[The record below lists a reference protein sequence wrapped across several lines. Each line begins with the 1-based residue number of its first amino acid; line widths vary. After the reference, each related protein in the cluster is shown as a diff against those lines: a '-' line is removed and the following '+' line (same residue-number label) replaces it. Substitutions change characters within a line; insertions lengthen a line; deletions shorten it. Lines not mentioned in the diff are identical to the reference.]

1 MSSES
6 DAWLLVPRPLRR
18 LPVDL
23 VVVALLVLLTAVSVF
38 VPPIDETPI
47 RIVLGLPF
55 VLFLP
60 GYAFVAALFPDA
72 GPSPATDSGDEG
84 SAGRVERVRRDGIDG
99 IERVALSFGLSI
111 AISPLIG
118 LALNFTPFGI
128 RLAPIMVGVGGFTLL
143 ACAVAAV
150 RRKALPAEDRF
161 RVPFGRWYAATRTEL
176 FDPETRMDQVLNV
189 VLVVSLLL
197 AVSSVAYAV
206 ATPAA
211 GESFSEF
218 YLLTE
223 NQSGSLT
230 AEDYPTNFTEGD
242 GESLVVGVTNHEH
255 QPENYTVVSQ
265 IQRVRVANNSTTVL
279 ERNELQRFDLQL
291 ANNETWTRQHTVTPT
306 MTGERLRLVYLL
318 YRGSAPANPTTEN
331 AYRETHLW
339 VNVTS

>member
-1 MSSES
+1 M
-6 DAWLLVPRPLRR
+6 
-18 LPVDL
+18 
-23 VVVALLVLLTAVSVF
+23 
-38 VPPIDETPI
+38 
-47 RIVLGLPF
+47 
-55 VLFLP
+55 
-60 GYAFVAALFPDA
+60 
-72 GPSPATDSGDEG
+72 
-84 SAGRVERVRRDGIDG
+84 VRRDPHG
-99 IERVALSFGLSI
+99 
-111 AISPLIG
+111 
-118 LALNFTPFGI
+118 
-128 RLAPIMVGVGGFTLL
+128 
-143 ACAVAAV
+143 AV
-150 RRKALPAEDRF
+150 RPRNPNGPSAERRAGREPPARGE
-161 RVPFGRWYAATRTEL
+161 FGGLRSC
-176 FDPETRMDQVLNV
+176 D
-189 VLVVSLLL
+189 
-197 AVSSVAYAV
+197 
-206 ATPAA
+206 PAA

-230 AEDYPTNFTEGD
+230 AEDYPTNFTEGE

-291 ANNETWTRQHTVTPT
+291 ANNETWTRQHTVAPT

>member
-23 VVVALLVLLTAVSVF
+23 VVVALLVVLTAVSAL
-38 VPPIDETPI
+38 VPPISGTPI

-60 GYAFVAALFPDA
+60 GYAFVAALFP
-72 GPSPATDSGDEG
+72 E
-84 SAGRVERVRRDGIDG
+84 AGRTADPTEDDESEDRIERAREDGIDG

-111 AISPLIG
+111 AVSPLIG

-128 RLAPIMVGVGGFTLL
+128 RLVPIVVAIGGFTLV
-143 ACAVAAV
+143 AVAVAAA
-150 RRKALPAEDRF
+150 RRLALPAADRF
-161 RVPFGRWYAATRTEL
+161 RIPLGRWYAATRTEM

-189 VLVVSLLL
+189 VLAVSLLL

-206 ATPAA
+206 ATPTA

-223 NQSGSLT
+223 NETGALT
-230 AEDYPTNFTEGD
+230 AENYPENFTEGA
-242 GESLVVGVTNHEH
+242 GQPLVVGVSNHEH
-255 QPENYTVVSQ
+255 RPTNYTVVAQ
-265 IQRVRVANNSTTVL
+265 LQRVRVANNTTRVL
-279 ERNELQRFDLQL
+279 ERSPIQRFSPRL
-291 ANNETWTRQHTVTPT
+291 ADNETWTRRHTVTPT
-306 MTGERLRLVYLL
+306 MTGDRLRLTYLL
-318 YRGSAPANPTTEN
+318 YRGPAPANPTTGN